1 MEERIK
7 LEIWF
12 KKEHEKIA
20 KIYKKIYILV
30 FRFALPFILIISSLF
45 ITSKVIDRNNLQN
58 ISIFPDIDKTNLL
71 QEDLIQKFNKINDQK
86 IDNKHIEIEI
96 LQWDLYT
103 KSNQIYSV
111 DNLAK
116 YQWYIIPKSF
126 VIDENI
132 ILSEIEYFDSDSYSI
147 DKLESVIKSIV
158 FSTKLDTNNQ
168 NNKQMVLDESIEDTF
183 NISCIFENKITQK
196 MCDYYT
202 DQFLKSFF
210 VYDIKNDISWLNRI
224 NEKLS
229 KTDKHKAFCEW
240 IKKFILYSKSTEYDL
255 KDIVQTCWSWI
266 SIQEFQKINNF
277 ILVQKELNDWYIKDQ
292 TYEQED
298 INIYKLLSFQQII
311 FNDIR
316 SQRTNN
322 VRINSYIN
330 FLRNLLKNNN
340 LSQFYK
346 EEIYRFN
353 NYFLIKN
360 LESIPSSDSNVIKDL
375 YSINKWNSLFWI
387 IWLSA
392 QIKNKNLENYNNPST
407 NQNNQTWVDL
417 SWNQNSTIETLLQWL
432 YNLSFLT
439 ITKNEILDNKKI
451 QLQWQ
456 FQISNQNIKTNMTLE
471 QYLNTLIVKEIYLS
485 KYEWFS
491 IIINSLIETQNRWI
505 NKLYQY
511 ILENIDNYWAIEDIS
526 ISDISLCDI
535 LKIRSNYK
543 ILECNEQ
550 TISIEKNWIK
560 YKFNIEDQKILDF
573 IISDPDIQNYVK
585 DNLAEL
591 SQNSFWLAE
600 NIREILD
607 FTITKP
613 SLTWNQNSIL
623 ITELFQK
630 HLWIK
635 PKDVIQW
642 EKSFFLSFELKDIN
656 FIAEFD
662 LVSKTIQALYFQDI
676 RQDSRPLN
684 IKDFYLKLD
693 DNNKTQINQFL
704 INPIIYIKNLDS
716 FAYINY
722 ENQFIKQ
729 SEK

>member
-1 MEERIK
+1 MEDRIK

-45 ITSKVIDRNNLQN
+45 ITNNAINRNNLQN

-86 IDNKHIEIEI
+86 IDNKQIEIEI

-103 KSNQIYSV
+103 KSNQIYSI
-111 DNLAK
+111 DNLVK

-132 ILSEIEYFDSDSYSI
+132 ILSAVEYFDSDSYSI
-147 DKLESVIKSIV
+147 DKLESVIKNIV

-168 NNKQMVLDESIEDTF
+168 NNKQMVLDENIENTF

-229 KTDKHKAFCEW
+229 QTDKHKNFCEW
-240 IKKFILYSKSTEYDL
+240 IKKIILYSKSTEYDL

-292 TYEQED
+292 IYEQED

-311 FNDIR
+311 FNDIK
-316 SQRTNN
+316 SQRINN

-330 FLRNLLKNNN
+330 FLKNLLKNNN

-387 IWLSA
+387 IWLSS

-407 NQNNQTWVDL
+407 NQNNQTWWNL
-417 SWNQNSTIETLLQWL
+417 SWNQNLTIETLLQWL

-451 QLQWQ
+451 QLQWH
-456 FQISNQNIKTNMTLE
+456 FQISNQNIKTNMTFE
-471 QYLNTLIVKEIYLS
+471 QYLNTLIVKKIYLS

-526 ISDISLCDI
+526 INDIWLCDI

-543 ILECNEQ
+543 ILECSEQ
-550 TISIEKNWIK
+550 TITIEKNWIK
-560 YKFNIEDQKILDF
+560 YEFNIEDQKISDF

-607 FTITKP
+607 FTITES

-623 ITELFQK
+623 ITEIFQK

-662 LVSKTIQALYFQDI
+662 LASKTIQALYFQDI
-676 RQDSRPLN
+676 RQDTRPLN
-684 IKDFYLKLD
+684 IKNFYLKLD